1 VAKKSKLLDQVR
13 NVIRTKHYSY
23 ATEKTY
29 VDWIYRFI
37 LFHDKQHPEK
47 INEKGISDFLTFL
60 AVEREVAASTQ
71 NQALNVIVF
80 LYKEVLKIQL
90 NDLSFKHSRIGKR
103 VPVVLSRN
111 EVKKVLSQLEGEA
124 WLMASLLYG
133 SGLRLTEC
141 LPLRIKDV
149 DYELNEIIVRDGK
162 GNNDRRTLLPSGLKD
177 NLNLQITLEDSNA
190 KTTLTFF
197 I

>member
-1 VAKKSKLLDQVR
+1 VAKKSKLLNQVR

-37 LFHDKQHPEK
+37 LFHDKQHPKK

-71 NQALNVIVF
+71 NQALNAIVF

-90 NDLSFKHSRIGKR
+90 DDFSFKYSRIGKR

-111 EVKKVLSQLEGEA
+111 EVKKVLSQLEG
-124 WLMASLLYG
+124 LKP
-133 SGLRLTEC
+133 LTEFQYQ
-141 LPLRIKDV
+141 LPF
-149 DYELNEIIVRDGK
+149 
-162 GNNDRRTLLPSGLKD
+162 RRFLSPKVV
-177 NLNLQITLEDSNA
+177 
-190 KTTLTFF
+190 
-197 I
+197 